1 MIMRPLLWLAGAVAL
16 ALGVIGI
23 FLPVLPTTP
32 FVLLAAACW
41 AKASPRFHRW
51 LHAHHYFGPMVQ
63 NWEARRAVPKKAKYL
78 AFSMMTFSCLLL
90 LWRFPAQWWIAAV
103 SALFCFSVAVWMWR
117 LPDA

>member
-1 MIMRPLLWLAGAVAL
+1 MIIRAVFWLAGAL
-16 ALGVIGI
+16 ALLLGIIGI

-41 AKASPRFHRW
+41 ARASPRFHHW
-51 LHAHHYFGPMVQ
+51 LHQHPYFGPMVQ
-63 NWEARRAVPKKAKYL
+63 NWERNRAVPRKAKYL

-90 LWRFPAQWWIAAV
+90 LYRFPDTIWITA
-103 SALFCFSVAVWMWR
+103 SATVFCFSVALWMWR

>member
-1 MIMRPLLWLAGAVAL
+1 MLRGLFWLCGALAL

-23 FLPVLPTTP
+23 FLPILPTTP
-32 FVLLAAACW
+32 FVILAAACW

-51 LHAHHYFGPMVQ
+51 LHQHHYFGPMVK
-63 NWEARRAVPKKAKYL
+63 NWEERRAVPRKAKYL

-90 LWRFPAQWWIAAV
+90 LWKKKKKWWIAAT
-103 SALFCFSVAVWMWR
+103 AAAFCFSVAVWMWR